1 MGSYNGVIKGSMELN
16 DRMSALPVLF
26 RLINP
31 DLYVFHNSLN
41 SKRFVYLCILN
52 SSLHQVCI
60 HKASVGCIS
69 VCKKRNFGT

>member
-31 DLYVFHNSLN
+31 DLYVFPQFI
-41 SKRFVYLCILN
+41 KQQKVCIFVY
-52 SSLHQVCI
+52 S
-60 HKASVGCIS
+60 
-69 VCKKRNFGT
+69 